1 MIIIPHAKIMMTENN
16 EEVII
21 RQFQP
26 QDQQR
31 CIELFTNGLCSYKTP
46 PLDRIQPIFV
56 EMKIKSE
63 MGNTQQYYIDK
74 QQYYIDKHQHNFWVA
89 ELNGLVVGCVGAWP
103 DINAIESL
111 ELIRMS
117 VDASVRRKGIATLL
131 IRQVENFATENG
143 FTKVSLTTLVM
154 MSAACSFYERCGYT
168 RTETFKVSCLKGI
181 DVQVQPFVKELTA
194 APRRVSA

>member
-1 MIIIPHAKIMMTENN
+1 MMTENDK
-16 EEVII
+16 VII

-56 EMKIKSE
+56 EMKLNSD
-63 MGNTQQYYIDK
+63 MGNI

-89 ELNGLVVGCVGAWP
+89 ELNGIVVGCVGACP
-103 DINAIESL
+103 DVNSIGSL
-111 ELIRMS
+111 ELVRMS
-117 VDASVRRKGIATLL
+117 VDESVRRKGVATLL

-154 MSAACSFYERCGYT
+154 MVAACSFYERSGYT
-168 RTETFKVSCLKGI
+168 RKETFKVSLKGI
-181 DVQVQPFVKELTA
+181 DVQVQTFVKELTA
-194 APRRVSA
+194 AARRVSA

>member
-1 MIIIPHAKIMMTENN
+1 MIIIPHTSFILLYAKIMMTENDK
-16 EEVII
+16 VII

-56 EMKIKSE
+56 EMKLNSD
-63 MGNTQQYYIDK
+63 MGNIQQNYIDE
-74 QQYYIDKHQHNFWVA
+74 HQHNFWVA

-103 DINAIESL
+103 DSNAIESL

-117 VDASVRRKGIATLL
+117 VDASVRRKGVATLL
-131 IRQVENFATENG
+131 IRQVERFALAEG
-143 FTKVSLTTLVM
+143 FSKVSLATLVM

-168 RTETFKVSCLKGI
+168 RKETFKVSLKGI

-194 APRRVSA
+194 AAHRVSA

>member
-1 MIIIPHAKIMMTENN
+1 MMTENN

-26 QDQQR
+26 QDHQR
-31 CIELFTNGLCSYKTP
+31 CIELFTNGLCSYKIP

-56 EMKIKSE
+56 EMKLKSD
-63 MGNTQQYYIDK
+63 MGNI

-117 VDASVRRKGIATLL
+117 VDASVRRKGVATMLIA
-131 IRQVENFATENG
+131 QVEQYAREER

-168 RTETFKVSCLKGI
+168 RKETFKVSLKGI

-194 APRRVSA
+194 AAHRVSA

>member
-1 MIIIPHAKIMMTENN
+1 MMTENN

-56 EMKIKSE
+56 EMKLNSD
-63 MGNTQQYYIDK
+63 MGNIQQYYM
-74 QQYYIDKHQHNFWVA
+74 DKHQHNFWVA
-89 ELNGLVVGCVGAWP
+89 ELNGIVVGCVGACP
-103 DINAIESL
+103 DVNNIGSL

-117 VDASVRRKGIATLL
+117 VDTSVRRKGVATLL

-143 FTKVSLTTLVM
+143 FIKVSLTTLVM
-154 MSAACSFYERCGYT
+154 MLAACAFYERCGYT
-168 RTETFKVSCLKGI
+168 RKETFRVNLRGI
-181 DVQVQPFVKELTA
+181 DVQVQPFVKDFDCGYT
-194 APRRVSA
+194 

>member
-1 MIIIPHAKIMMTENN
+1 MTSSPPCN

-31 CIELFTNGLCSYKTP
+31 CIELFTIGLCSYKNP
-46 PLDRIQPIFV
+46 PHHIINPWFV
-56 EMKIKSE
+56 EEKLKTD
-63 MGNTQQYYIDK
+63 MGNI

-89 ELNGLVVGCVGAWP
+89 ELNGIVVGCVGAWP
-103 DINAIESL
+103 DINAIGSL

-168 RTETFKVSCLKGI
+168 RKKTFKVSFKGI

-194 APRRVSA
+194 AAHRVSA